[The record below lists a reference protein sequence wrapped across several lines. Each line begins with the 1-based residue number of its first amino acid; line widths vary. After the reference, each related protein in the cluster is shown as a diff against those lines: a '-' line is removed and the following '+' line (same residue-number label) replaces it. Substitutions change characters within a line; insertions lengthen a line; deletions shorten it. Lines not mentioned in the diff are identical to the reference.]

1 MTKVTPRECVGV
13 RRLRWRGKEG
23 GGGRMG
29 MAGVSEEGNLWVGMS
44 MCDGLA
50 D

>member
-23 GGGRMG
+23 GGRMG
-29 MAGVSEEGNLWVGMS
+29 MAGVGEEGNLWGGMS